1 MFITYKTT
9 CLITGNYYIGSH
21 KVSKEAY
28 YGSGKLL
35 QESIN
40 TYGVDNHVVE
50 ILGTFKTREESIELE
65 HKLVMLSR
73 KTDPEHLL
81 NKTLGGYCFDKVN
94 SSGKNVYVPTEEI
107 VQQRLA
113 SLARGR
119 VTQLKLAKDPEYSAI
134 RNNNV
139 SVGLTEYYKTHE
151 GTFKGKHHKDSTKQ
165 IISEKAKIYTAGKNN
180 SQYGTF
186 WITDGVINKKWKL
199 DYGDIPIGFQK
210 GRVMKNNAS

>member
-35 QESIN
+35 QESLD

-50 ILGTFKTREESIELE
+50 VLGTFDTREASIELE
-65 HKLVMLSR
+65 HKLVMLAKENDS
-73 KTDPEHLL
+73 EHLL
-81 NKTLGGYCFDKVN
+81 NMTLGGYCFDKVN
-94 SSGKNVYVPTEEI
+94 SSRKNVYVPTEDVI
-107 VQQRLA
+107 QQRLA
-113 SLARGR
+113 SLSRGR
-119 VTQLKLAKDPEYSAI
+119 KTQLELAKDPEYSAT

-139 SVGLTEYYKTHE
+139 SSGLIEYYKTHE
-151 GTFKGKHHKDSTKQ
+151 GTFKGKHHKASTKQ

-199 DYGDIPIGFQK
+199 DYGDIPSGFQK